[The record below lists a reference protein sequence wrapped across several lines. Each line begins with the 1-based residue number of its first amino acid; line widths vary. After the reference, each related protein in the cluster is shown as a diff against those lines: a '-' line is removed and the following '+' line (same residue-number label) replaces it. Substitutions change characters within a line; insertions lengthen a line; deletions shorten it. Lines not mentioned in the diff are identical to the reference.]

1 MRDRDSLILES
12 LYSYIISEN
21 KIYSPI
27 KTSNQDTGA
36 YHFGDGGI
44 AHDTI
49 LGRMGVGRSTGHF
62 GTGTYFLGN
71 KEHGYGREGRPMIN
85 VDLSELNMATP
96 KKSAIDLHNAL
107 RKFNN
112 AILNNDKLE
121 FDQSR
126 FDGSVILFTVW
137 LSLLANSVSEE
148 KIKKAMLN
156 VEKIF
161 EEKKND
167 KLRTPSTYLMQDLG
181 FDGIDVRGTEADNT
195 QYGSVIFA
203 KSTLEEDN
211 Y

>member
-1 MRDRDSLILES
+1 MKNLVF
-12 LYSYIISEN
+12 YKYAPN
-21 KIYSPI
+21 
-27 KTSNQDTGA
+27 
-36 YHFGDGGI
+36 H
-44 AHDTI
+44 
-49 LGRMGVGRSTGHF
+49 
-62 GTGTYFLGN
+62 
-71 KEHGYGREGRPMIN
+71 
-85 VDLSELNMATP
+85 
-96 KKSAIDLHNAL
+96 
-107 RKFNN
+107 
-112 AILNNDKLE
+112 NDKLE

-126 FDGSVILFTVW
+126 FDGSVILFTIW

-211 Y
+211 YQKILSIKRSTYSPRAYRILRVV